1 MTDSTRTF
9 LNVFLFCAFVIA
21 AGSAILAGVIPGD
34 GAKAITSGLLAVVV
48 LAVILGLNR
57 SQSR

>member
-1 MTDSTRTF
+1 
-9 LNVFLFCAFVIA
+9 LNVFLFCAFAIA

-34 GAKAITSGLLAVVV
+34 GAKAITSGVLAVVV